1 MLFKYTNLRK
11 EVITIKAK
19 VINRYVDKYSK
30 KTIEKD
36 TIIEVNDERAKELK
50 EAGVIETLPE
60 KVKG

>member
-50 EAGVIETLPE
+50 EAGVIKTLPE